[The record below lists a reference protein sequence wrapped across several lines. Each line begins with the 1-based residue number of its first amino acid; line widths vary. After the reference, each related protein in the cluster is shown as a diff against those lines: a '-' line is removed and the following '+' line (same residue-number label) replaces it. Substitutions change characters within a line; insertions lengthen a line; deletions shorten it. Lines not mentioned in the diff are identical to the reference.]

1 MCKTKRTPT
10 ISHRSAI
17 AISSPNFKASLLC
30 CRSVENVRRVC
41 QLLAAM
47 QAFADYKEL
56 PADSPSFR
64 SFHRSL
70 LHCHTECDDLTTSI
84 RPLSMRLDYVVGREA
99 AHRRRTR
106 HVSPLDS
113 FSFFS
118 AVDEITK
125 RASKWASKRSA
136 DPRCRV
142 LITSLSGNWLMSTPL
157 YSITDLNARNGA
169 YIFLIRDIWS

>member
-1 MCKTKRTPT
+1 MQTETHADYFAST
-10 ISHRSAI
+10 I
-17 AISSPNFKASLLC
+17 AISAPNFKASLLC
-30 CRSVENVRRVC
+30 CRSVLNVRRVSE
-41 QLLAAM
+41 LLAAM
-47 QAFADYKEL
+47 QTFVDYKEL
-56 PADSPSFR
+56 PVDSPSLR

-113 FSFFS
+113 FSSFFS

-125 RASKWASKRSA
+125 RASKWASERST

-142 LITSLSGNWLMSTPL
+142 LITSLPGNWLMSTPL
-157 YSITDLNARNGA
+157 DSIADLNTRNGA
-169 YIFLIRDIWS
+169 LFLMYNIWF

>member
-1 MCKTKRTPT
+1 M
-10 ISHRSAI
+10 
-17 AISSPNFKASLLC
+17 
-30 CRSVENVRRVC
+30 SVLNVRRVPE
-41 QLLAAM
+41 LHAAM

-56 PADSPSFR
+56 PADSPSSR

-113 FSFFS
+113 FSFFFS

-125 RASKWASKRSA
+125 RVSKEVSERST
-136 DPRCRV
+136 DLRCRV
-142 LITSLSGNWLMSTPL
+142 FITSLPGNLLMSTPL
-157 YSITDLNARNGA
+157 CSIDVTMIADLNARSGA
-169 YIFLIRDIWS
+169 YI